1 MTATG
6 PWVALAGVTLAALW
20 GVGGFLVFLVGPIV
34 SGFPPL
40 WGGVLG
46 VAAFLLQLLLGERL
60 LRGLLR
66 LRPDPPEDLGLKA
79 WIDEERPFLL
89 ALGSGPD
96 VVATRGLLERFP
108 EDLGELVSGLKVA
121 RSGLPGALLTRAL
134 ALPCLFRAFESAVG
148 EYGRLRGGAGPLWFL
163 GRGMRIVAVLLE
175 APLRLLANPPP
186 ESGPSAR
193 RRLQMALVATR
204 RFPAWMEALDLLAPV
219 CLTRIRR
226 EARIVAL
233 LGVSGLE
240 EDPAPSRPDHLGC
253 LAPWLGLLAGLV
265 LARLPGGVLAAP
277 LVLTA
282 LALLFRLYRALP
294 LGRPGLEGLEILWER
309 ARTSGRG
316 IPVRVQGEIVEAP
329 ADLAVPDG
337 DWLEVDGGR
346 ILLLEAPRCEGK
358 VEITGW
364 MRPAKPEILVGTLRQ
379 SGSLRRSLPLLR
391 RLFFPLSLGA
401 AGAAWW
407 ILQTVGL

>member
-1 MTATG
+1 MAPG
-6 PWVALAGVTLAALW
+6 LRVALAGVALTALW
-20 GVGGFLVFLVGPIV
+20 GVGGFLVFLVGPGV

-40 WGGVLG
+40 WGALLG
-46 VAAFLLQLLLGERL
+46 VAALLLQLLLGERL

-66 LRPDPPEDLGLKA
+66 LRPDPPEGLGLTA

-96 VVATRGLLERFP
+96 VVATRGLLELFP
-108 EDLGELVSGLKVA
+108 EDLDDLVSGLKEA
-121 RSGLPGALLTRAL
+121 RSGLPGALLTRSL
-134 ALPCLFRAFESAVG
+134 ALPCLFRAFEAAVG

-163 GRGMRIVAVLLE
+163 GRGMGIVAVLLE
-175 APLRLLANPPP
+175 APLRLLESPPP

-219 CLTRIRR
+219 RLDHIRR

-233 LGVSGLE
+233 LGVSSLE
-240 EDPAPSRPDHLGC
+240 EGPAPSRPDRLGR
-253 LAPWLGLLAGLV
+253 LAPWLGLMAGLV
-265 LARLPGGVLAAP
+265 LARLPGGALAAP

-282 LALLFRLYRALP
+282 LGLLFRLCRSLP
-294 LGRPGLEGLEILWER
+294 PGRPGLEGLGILWER
-309 ARTSGRG
+309 ARASGRG
-316 IPVRVQGEIVEAP
+316 RPVRLQGEIVEAP

-337 DWLEVDGGR
+337 AWLEVDGGR
-346 ILLLEAPRCEGK
+346 ILLLEAPRCEGR

-364 MRPAKPEILVGTLRQ
+364 MRPARPEILVGTLRR
-379 SGSLRRSLPLLR
+379 SGALRRSFPLWR

-401 AGAAWW
+401 VGVAWW
-407 ILQTVGL
+407 ILQAVGL